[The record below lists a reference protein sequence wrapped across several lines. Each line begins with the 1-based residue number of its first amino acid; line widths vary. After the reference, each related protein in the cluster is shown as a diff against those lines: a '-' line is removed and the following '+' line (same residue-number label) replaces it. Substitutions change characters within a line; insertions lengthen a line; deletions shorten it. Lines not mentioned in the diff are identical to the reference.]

1 MVKGNSKSVERR
13 KKAKIILDVMA
24 EEVINMN
31 WNEEERYLKA
41 IEKALKK
48 IEEREKKCDVEKLAE
63 IFAIF

>member
-24 EEVINMN
+24 EEAINMN

-48 IEEREKKCDVEKLAE
+48 IEEREETINEKS
-63 IFAIF
+63 